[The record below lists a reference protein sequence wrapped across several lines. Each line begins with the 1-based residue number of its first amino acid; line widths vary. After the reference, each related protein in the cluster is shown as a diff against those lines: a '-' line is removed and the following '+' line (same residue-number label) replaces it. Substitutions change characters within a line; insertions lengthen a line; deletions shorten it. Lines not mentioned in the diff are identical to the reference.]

1 MALVTVPLLRVVQR
15 RNAECTARIPLA
27 PVPVED
33 GKVDVLVSARYVT
46 PEAYEVADETRFTFR
61 WHPETLQTGSSSWE
75 YLGKVYHGSS
85 GYGLRTAGAWKR
97 TEASPCMVLQIDAR
111 ACWVGSGGAD

>member
-1 MALVTVPLLRVVQR
+1 MTVDIDRHRRLVTRERPPMALVTVPLLRVVQR

-85 GYGLRTAGAWKR
+85 GYGLRTAGA
-97 TEASPCMVLQIDAR
+97 
-111 ACWVGSGGAD
+111 